1 MFFAPQF
8 STIQLLSSSFKNHSL
23 TVDCGNLFWARWPA
37 PFLPHLA
44 QQSRQNLEVLTR
56 LVPSILF
63 PLVLA
68 SQRGN
73 GFQARVFKQHFF
85 WQLSEIPQ
93 PPQHSIL
100 RNSDNHT
107 CDQVIAP
114 SHPADAEPLSCKLL
128 FSESFQSFALRFSFP
143 KRHTDHPG
151 ARISFRFRPSSRMAF
166 ESNRQSPA
174 GDRSGLGIRDN
185 HKSRRAAES
194 DEEFTNDSEGDKN
207 AQRGGVERSEPC
219 TKFDRAT
226 HESQRYKQKTE
237 ALKKQNANL
246 GDASRIPSAEN
257 AAMHHGNHSLR
268 AAHDQIAAEK
278 KEVANLQKERLP
290 ASRGQS
296 WISNWNFLSGT
307 RESVKAEEN
316 AEENAIA
323 EAHKKI
329 ERREQKI
336 RALEDEN
343 RNMQQK
349 MSEQADRM
357 TKHHEHRIGSLDDKN
372 RKLQQ
377 KSERV
382 DRMAQHYEQRIG
394 SLEEK
399 NHKLQHTVSE
409 QKDHIH
415 QQTLGFVEELEAL
428 KSKAFID
435 APRLSD
441 TEVQTRWRALGFAVR
456 QFVSVHLP
464 ESLDPSTVQQLAYMD
479 TFSWLPGMMEALR
492 APIFCSAFLESWMW
506 HFLWRCIFDSHSKL
520 WAGEAGSLWGTLRDV
535 VQGECLGLTF
545 VTGRS

>member
-1 MFFAPQF
+1 M
-8 STIQLLSSSFKNHSL
+8 
-23 TVDCGNLFWARWPA
+23 
-37 PFLPHLA
+37 
-44 QQSRQNLEVLTR
+44 
-56 LVPSILF
+56 
-63 PLVLA
+63 
-68 SQRGN
+68 
-73 GFQARVFKQHFF
+73 
-85 WQLSEIPQ
+85 
-93 PPQHSIL
+93 
-100 RNSDNHT
+100 
-107 CDQVIAP
+107 
-114 SHPADAEPLSCKLL
+114 
-128 FSESFQSFALRFSFP
+128 
-143 KRHTDHPG
+143 
-151 ARISFRFRPSSRMAF
+151 
-166 ESNRQSPA
+166 
-174 GDRSGLGIRDN
+174 
-185 HKSRRAAES
+185 
-194 DEEFTNDSEGDKN
+194 EFTTDSEGDEN

-219 TKFDRAT
+219 AKFDRAS

-278 KEVANLQKERLP
+278 KEVANLQKERLA

-296 WISNWNFLSGT
+296 WINWSFLSGT
-307 RESVKAEEN
+307 RDSEKAEEN

-343 RNMQQK
+343 RNLQQK

-357 TKHHEHRIGSLDDKN
+357 AKHHEHRIGSLEDKN

-377 KSERV
+377 KFEQA
-382 DRMAQHYEQRIG
+382 DRMVQHCEQRIG

-399 NHKLQHTVSE
+399 SHKLQHKVSE
-409 QKDHIH
+409 QKDHIQ

-428 KSKAFID
+428 KSKASID
-435 APRLSD
+435 APRLAD

-464 ESLDPSTVQQLAYMD
+464 EPLDPSTVQQLAHMD
-479 TFSWLPGMMEALR
+479 TFSWLPGMTETLR

-506 HFLWRCIFDSHSKL
+506 HFLWRCIFDPHSKL